1 MSELLGKRLKALREK
16 KGISQK
22 FVATK
27 IGVNNSTLSGYES
40 GYREP
45 DGETLLRLAD
55 FYEVTTDY
63 LLGRSNN
70 SQLSGN
76 TETLINDIDLGL
88 SIDEIMEK
96 YNLKF
101 EGDPLIKEDVEKII
115 TVVKTLMSM
124 RK

>member
-88 SIDEIMEK
+88 SIDEIMDK

-101 EGDPLIKEDVEKII
+101 EGDPLMKDDVEKII

>member
-45 DGETLLRLAD
+45 DGETLSRLAD

-70 SQLSGN
+70 SQLSSN
-76 TETLINDIDLGL
+76 TETLMNDW
-88 SIDEIMEK
+88 MPV
-96 YNLKF
+96 Y
-101 EGDPLIKEDVEKII
+101 
-115 TVVKTLMSM
+115 
-124 RK
+124 

>member
-1 MSELLGKRLKALREK
+1 VSELLGKRLKALREK

-45 DGETLLRLAD
+45 DGETLSRLAD

-70 SQLSGN
+70 SQLSSN
-76 TETLINDIDLGL
+76 TETLMNDIDLGL

-101 EGDPLIKEDVEKII
+101 EGDPLMKDDVEKII

>member
-1 MSELLGKRLKALREK
+1 MSELLGRRLKALREK

-22 FVATK
+22 FVASK

-45 DGETLLRLAD
+45 DGETLSRLAD

-63 LLGRSNN
+63 LLGRSDNYR
-70 SQLSGN
+70 LSGN
-76 TETLINDIDLGL
+76 TETLIKDIDLGL
-88 SIDEIMEK
+88 SIEEIMEK

>member
-63 LLGRSNN
+63 LLGRSNS

-101 EGDPLIKEDVEKII
+101 EGDPLMKDDVEKII

>member
-22 FVATK
+22 FVAAK

-63 LLGRSNN
+63 LLGRSNSPKFSSN
-70 SQLSGN
+70 IEAV
-76 TETLINDIDLGL
+76 TNDIDLGL
-88 SIDEIMEK
+88 SIEDIMEK

>member
-101 EGDPLIKEDVEKII
+101 EGDPLMKDDVEKII

>member
-70 SQLSGN
+70 TQLSGN

-101 EGDPLIKEDVEKII
+101 EGDPLMKDDVEKII

>member
-45 DGETLLRLAD
+45 DGETLSRLAD

-70 SQLSGN
+70 SQLSSN
-76 TETLINDIDLGL
+76 TETLMNDIDLGL

-101 EGDPLIKEDVEKII
+101 EGDPLMKDDVEKII